1 MSINKQ
7 KNSRNK
13 MLSLL
18 TLFQLL
24 ISLYQVIKTIKK
36 GK

>member
-7 KNSRNK
+7 KILRNK
-13 MLSLL
+13 VLNLL